1 MIQKDRLVYQCKV
14 PSQSIRFYFKN
25 SSSVY
30 SLKHPV
36 NFIKTAQFWLYGTV
50 KFQFLKIIEFDL
62 GPSTLQIL
70 TDLILSG
77 TNEDIIVKLIGSKS
91 STDEI
96 RIENRGNV
104 AQTNQIDQF
113 DIAHEGLFLEMLRC
127 VTSRDFL

>member
-1 MIQKDRLVYQCKV
+1 MIQKDRLVNQCKL
-14 PSQSIRFYFKN
+14 PSQSIRFYFKK

-30 SLKHPV
+30 PLEHPV
-36 NFIKTAQFWLYGTV
+36 YLIKTVQFWLNVTV
-50 KFQFLKIIEFDL
+50 NFQSFKTIAFDSR
-62 GPSTLQIL
+62 PSTSQIL
-70 TDLILSG
+70 TDLIFSG

-113 DIAHEGLFLEMLRC
+113 DIAHEGLFLKTKKYLI
-127 VTSRDFL
+127 SRDIR